1 MCEFFVKADPIHYES
16 RTRSVRIHGV
26 HTSIRLEN
34 FVWDTLATLAAEEGM
49 TTNALMVQ
57 FHDEIMLHRGDVQ
70 NFTSFLRVTCLRYL
84 RRKCDRLESAQEN
97 QDLPEPA
104 QPASN
109 ATAPTATTH

>member
-1 MCEFFVKADPIHYES
+1 MCEFFVTADPIHYES

-49 TTNALMVQ
+49 TTNALIVQ

-84 RRKCDRLESAQEN
+84 RRKCDRLESAQES
-97 QDLPEPA
+97 LTEPA
-104 QPASN
+104 PPPKK
-109 ATAPTATTH
+109 TTVTTH